1 VRTLPVLATA
11 LVALAAALAV
21 SACGGPEETV
31 AAPYKT
37 VPITPFLGDAVM
49 GDPKA
54 PVEIVEYAS
63 TTCSH
68 CSAFHREVLPEL
80 KTRYIDTG
88 KARLR
93 WMVMPTPPPEISVAG
108 AALARCAGEAKFF
121 DVIADLFDAQD
132 ALIKAAPHPRRLQQA
147 FIDIGRRHGLSSDEV
162 GTCIADPAVFA
173 VIRKEAEEAP
183 VTVTGTPTFFVN
195 GQQID
200 ENSADAIAA
209 VIDAELAQPVN

>member
-1 VRTLPVLATA
+1 MRTLLVLAAT
-11 LVALAAALAV
+11 LAV
-21 SACGGPEETV
+21 SACGGPEEP
-31 AAPYKT
+31 AAAYKT

-49 GDPKA
+49 GDPKS

-68 CSAFHREVLPEL
+68 CSAFHKEALPEL

-88 KARLR
+88 RARLR

-132 ALIKAAPHPRRLQQA
+132 ALIEAAPHPRRLQQA

-162 GTCIADPAVFA
+162 GTCIADPAIFA

-183 VTVTGTPTFFVN
+183 ATVTGTPAFFVN
-195 GQQID
+195 GQQVD
-200 ENSADAIAA
+200 ENSAEAIAA
-209 VIDAELAQPVN
+209 VIEAKLAVAPQ